1 MQPISL
7 KEAPVQF
14 KIALVKALG
23 LGVDNTGS
31 ILDEQGKPIVDE
43 YVKERVTLAN
53 MAILPGSR
61 VILVDNEVSIAGYLN
76 AHPDIQIE

>member
-1 MQPISL
+1 
-7 KEAPVQF
+7 VQF

>member
-1 MQPISL
+1 M
-7 KEAPVQF
+7 QF